1 MTHLSD
7 KVKQEGCSLN
17 ARAFNGMIKPVLITE
32 LYKGVRINFRTDKLI
47 TL

>member
-17 ARAFNGMIKPVLITE
+17 ARAFNGMIKPVFDS
-32 LYKGVRINFRTDKLI
+32 RII
-47 TL
+47 